1 MEMSMT
7 ASELPDLDEIA
18 SDFRGLMEQK
28 RFQDVLDAAPGHL
41 SHDPSH
47 RDLLYMLAVAQRMLQ
62 RIPEAL
68 ETLATLEA
76 WHPGYPRLYQE
87 RGHCYVFQ
95 RAAPEAIA
103 AFEHASLLNPALPAS
118 WNALQALYRMSG
130 RPEDAELAV
139 QHAKKLESLP
149 VEIVNTRSLLA
160 DGNVNEAEDIIRPFL
175 KHHKEH
181 IEGMRLLAKIAYE
194 REYPNDSEILLE
206 SVLELAPDYHS
217 ARYDYALTL
226 IDLHKHA
233 RAREEIE
240 KLITIDPVN
249 PANHITLASILVA
262 LGELDDAVALYREII
277 EKRPKNAVVS
287 QSLGHA
293 LKTLGEHNEAV
304 TAYRRAT
311 EIRPNFGE
319 AYWSLANLKTY
330 RFTDEELDRMR
341 EQEAEATAQAD
352 DRYHLCFA
360 LGKSL
365 EDRNEFAESFSYY
378 ERGNALKKLECRY
391 RAGLQE
397 ESARRLRKICT
408 KEFFTERTDRG
419 CDNRSPIFVLGLPRA
434 GSTLLEQILASHSEV
449 EGTMELAN
457 IPRLVGSLSAL
468 QRHGKTPYP
477 DLLTDLSAEECVQFG
492 ENYLRDT
499 LDYRSGK
506 PYFIDKMPNNFR
518 NIGIIQLILPNAK
531 IIDARRDPMDC
542 GFSNFKQLYA
552 NGHHF
557 SYNLED
563 IGRYYRNY
571 IEMMEHWDDV
581 LPGRILRVQH
591 EDVLTDLQGSVRRIL
606 EYCDLPFEQSCVE
619 FHKTDRRVHTASSE
633 QVRRPINRDGVDRW
647 KAYEEWLGP
656 LKLSLSD
663 PQESGGR

>member
-1 MEMSMT
+1 MT
-7 ASELPDLDEIA
+7 SPAPSDLDAVA
-18 SDFRGLMEQK
+18 SDFRGLLEQK
-28 RFQDVLDAAPGHL
+28 RFQEVVDQSKAPL
-41 SHDPSH
+41 KIDPGH

-68 ETLATLEA
+68 ETLATLET

-87 RGHCYVFQ
+87 RGHCHIFQ
-95 RAAPEAIA
+95 RKAPEAIA
-103 AFEHASLLNPALPAS
+103 AFEHATFLNPALPAS
-118 WNALQALYRMSG
+118 WNALKVLYRMSD
-130 RPEDAELAV
+130 RPEDAEIAI
-139 QHAKKLESLP
+139 QHVKKLESLP
-149 VEIVNTRSLLA
+149 LEIVTARSLVA
-160 DGNVNEAEDIIRPFL
+160 DGNLNEAEDVIRPFL
-175 KHHKEH
+175 KRHRENV
-181 IEGMRLLAKIAYE
+181 EGMRLLAKIAYE
-194 REYPNDSEILLE
+194 NKYPNDSEVLLE
-206 SVLELAPDYHS
+206 SVLELAPHYHA
-217 ARYDYALTL
+217 ARYDYVLAL

-240 KLITIDPVN
+240 KLIVTDPAN
-249 PANHITLASILVA
+249 PANRITLASILVA
-262 LGELDDAVALYREII
+262 LGELDEAVARYRKII
-277 EKRPKNAVVS
+277 EERPGDAAVS

-293 LKTLGEHNEAV
+293 LKTLGKQDEAIG
-304 TAYRRAT
+304 AYRRAT
-311 EIRPNFGE
+311 EIRPSFGE

-341 EQEAEATAQAD
+341 EQEAEATIQAE

-365 EDRNEFAESFSYY
+365 EDRKEYAESFSYY
-378 ERGNALKKLECRY
+378 ERGNALKKLEVRY

-397 ESARRLRKICT
+397 NSSRRLREICT
-408 KEFFTERTDRG
+408 TEFFAERKGLG
-419 CDNRSPIFVLGLPRA
+419 CDSTAPIFVLGLPRA

-457 IPRLVGSLSAL
+457 IPRLVGKLSA
-468 QRHGKTPYP
+468 RERRMDTPYP
-477 DLLTDLSAEECVQFG
+477 DLLADLSSEECLQFG
-492 ENYLRDT
+492 EKYLHDT

-506 PYFIDKMPNNFR
+506 TYFIDKMPNNFR
-518 NIGIIQLILPNAK
+518 NIGIIQMILPNAK

-571 IEMMEHWDDV
+571 LEMMEHWDEV
-581 LPGRILRVQH
+581 LPGRVLRVQH
-591 EDVLTDLQGSVRRIL
+591 EDVLNDLEGSVRRIL
-606 EYCDLPFEQSCVE
+606 DYCQLPFEQACVE

-647 KAYEEWLGP
+647 KAYEEWLDP
-656 LKLSLSD
+656 LKRSLTGIEESD
-663 PQESGGR
+663 DR